1 MLELPAPSH
10 GMPAGVYYFADRTIW
25 RSTDS
30 GRYWKPYSTLLPP
43 QLRRLA
49 GTFSAQGLCG
59 RTTGTAHNKEDMSQP
74 IHNWPISGF
83 PGDSVAF
90 YFQSEVYRR
99 NDGTFLHGARTP
111 GRRRRRRLG

>member
-1 MLELPAPSH
+1 M
-10 GMPAGVYYFADRTIW
+10 
-25 RSTDS
+25 
-30 GRYWKPYSTLLPP
+30 
-43 QLRRLA
+43 
-49 GTFSAQGLCG
+49 SA
-59 RTTGTAHNKEDMSQP
+59 GTAHNKEDMSQP

-111 GRRRRRRLG
+111 GPAGELPRTIWVASFSR